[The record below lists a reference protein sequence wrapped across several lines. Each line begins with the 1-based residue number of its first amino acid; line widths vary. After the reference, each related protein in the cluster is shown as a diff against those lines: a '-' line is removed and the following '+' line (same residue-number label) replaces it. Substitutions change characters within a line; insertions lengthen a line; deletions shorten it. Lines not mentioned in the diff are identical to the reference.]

1 MDRTLMRKLI
11 EWKDNPRRKPLILNG
26 ARQVG
31 KTWLLKE
38 FGRTQFANVVYINLD
53 QNARMQEQFD
63 LGYDIPRLIS
73 AFQFATGER
82 IVEGETLII
91 LDEIQECPKA
101 LTSLKYFCE
110 DAPGYAVA
118 AAGSLLG
125 ITIHSGTGYP
135 VGKVDTLDMYPMG
148 FGEFLVATGNTNMA
162 ELIAYDDP
170 SMIDSFAGK
179 LIPLLRQYYYVG
191 GMPEAVEAFLNHG
204 MLEDARAVQEQIL
217 RGYELDISKHLTRV
231 ESEYAI
237 AAWRS
242 IPQHLSLEN
251 KKFVFGHIAKGAR
264 ARNYQSG
271 ITWLEQAGLVTR
283 VRRISKPG
291 LPLCPY
297 ADDTAFKLFMV
308 DVGLLGAM
316 VHLDKD
322 TVIGGSGIFTEFKG
336 ALAEQYVCQ
345 QLVSECGL
353 APYYWSA
360 ENSTGE
366 IDFLVQHKNRVV
378 AIEVKA
384 EENLRAKS
392 LRAFKEKHPDAVALR
407 FSMSGY
413 REQDW
418 MRNVPLYAMAN
429 RKLWGTS
436 DTVGANA
443 LSAKACHA
451 QPNAEGVAVPPV
463 GSTS

>member
-1 MDRTLMRKLI
+1 MDRSLMKKLI
-11 EWKDNPRRKPLILNG
+11 VWKDKPRRKPLILNG

-38 FGRTQFANVVYINLD
+38 FGQTQFSNVAYINLD
-53 QNARMQEQFD
+53 QNAAMQERFET
-63 LGYDIPRLIS
+63 GYDIPRLIS
-73 AFQFATGER
+73 AFQFETGEH

-91 LDEIQECPKA
+91 LDEIQECPQA

-135 VGKVDTLDMYPMG
+135 VGKVDTLDLYPMG
-148 FGEFLVATGNTNMA
+148 FGEFLAATGNASLA
-162 ELIAYDDP
+162 ELIAADDP
-170 SMIDSFAGK
+170 AMIDAFSTK
-179 LIPLLRQYYYVG
+179 LVPLLRQYYYVG
-191 GMPEAVEAFLNHG
+191 GMPEAVAAFLERG
-204 MLEDARAVQEQIL
+204 LLEDAREVQEEIL
-217 RGYELDISKHLTRV
+217 RGYERDISKHLSRT
-231 ESEYAI
+231 EAEYAI

-242 IPQHLSLEN
+242 IPQHLGREN
-251 KKFVFGHIAKGAR
+251 KKFVFGHIAEGAR

-297 ADDTAFKLFMV
+297 ADDTAFKLFLN
-308 DVGLLGAM
+308 DTGLLGAM
-316 VHLDKD
+316 AHLDKR
-322 TVIGGSGIFTEFKG
+322 TVIGGSAIFEEFKG
-336 ALAEQYVCQ
+336 ALTEQYVCQ
-345 QLVSECGL
+345 QLVAECGL
-353 APYYWSA
+353 TPYYWSA
-360 ENSTGE
+360 ENSAGE
-366 IDFLVQHKNRVV
+366 IDFLVQRESQIA

-392 LRAFKEKHPDAVALR
+392 LRAFKGKHPNVVALR

-429 RKLWGTS
+429 KQLWG
-436 DTVGANA
+436 AND
-443 LSAKACHA
+443 
-451 QPNAEGVAVPPV
+451 NAER
-463 GSTS
+463 S